1 MVRSGRPAVM
11 RDEPIAIVGA
21 SCRFPGADGLEAF
34 WQLLVAGVDAV
45 GAVDADRWATRFFYH
60 PDRSEAGKSYSW
72 AAGLIDRVDRF
83 EPSFFGISPREAAQM
98 DPQQRILLELVWH
111 AFEDAGIPP
120 SRFHGADTGV
130 YVGASATDYS
140 DLRLG
145 DPAGADS
152 YFMTGNALSLLANR
166 ISYVFDLRGPSL
178 AVDTACSSSLVALH
192 HACEAIRAGLISSAI
207 VGGVNLLLTPYPFL
221 GFCRASMLS
230 RRGRCFAFDERADG
244 YVRGEGAGV
253 VILKPLADAVAARD
267 PIRAVILATGSN
279 SDGRTIGVSLPS
291 EAAQSALL
299 RAVYKDAGIAADDIA
314 FFEMHGTGT
323 PAGDPVEAA
332 AVGRALAAGR
342 SEALPIGSVKTNIGH
357 LEPASGMAG
366 LLKAALALDRGV
378 VPPTLNCETPNPKI
392 DFAGL
397 NLRLARAAEPILVAK
412 ERRVAGVNSFGFGG
426 TNAHVVLAAPPPRD
440 RAAQASAMPPALVIS
455 AATEASL
462 RELAAGWRMR
472 LAAATDKKLPGL
484 LRAAARGRDHHRER
498 LAAVGAD
505 GAAVAAALEDF
516 LEGRAE
522 PELAAGTAVEG
533 KLAFVFSGNGAQFPG
548 MGRAAWHANAAFR
561 SAVETVDRVLRPQL
575 GWSVADRIEGGVG
588 ADELERTDVAQ
599 PLLFAIQVGI
609 VGALRSVGIVAEG
622 HVGHSVGEIA
632 AAWAAGAL
640 PLADAARVVIA
651 RSSSQ
656 QRTQGAGRMAALAL
670 GEEAARDFLVEI
682 GSDAEIAALNAT
694 RSVTISGTG
703 AEIGQLAAEAR
714 GRGVWCRP
722 LDLDFAFHSR
732 LMEPV
737 RDELLTDLAGLA
749 SQPPGATLV
758 STVTGAAVTTAPLDA
773 EHWWRNIRHPVRFS
787 DATAA
792 LAVAGYRL
800 FVEIGPGPI
809 LNSYLVDGLRAAE
822 AEGRVLASLTREDG
836 DADPFAAIA
845 GRCYAAGCDLP
856 SAAVFDGEADPDGL
870 PLYPWNRERFWF
882 DKTVEAVELENPPF
896 DHPLLGFPQAG
907 PLPYWINHLDDKL
920 VPWIADHA
928 IEGVPVFPAA
938 AVIEAALAAALRRW
952 PEAAVLEAL
961 DVELRRPLPFD
972 KGRMRELRMALVS
985 DDGDWEL
992 ASRQRL
998 SDEPMTTHAAG
1009 RIAAAGAVSARL
1021 AWPDPAPTGGIDGA
1035 SLYRIAAN
1043 AGLDYGSRFQTV
1055 DRVDLFGP
1063 DRAVVH
1069 FAPAAIGE
1077 PLDGYV
1083 LHPALLD
1090 GALQGLLAMLAAA
1103 GQQASFLPWRFARAR
1118 VAAPFGRACR
1128 SARLKLTRIGVRSA
1142 AADVELYDDAGE
1154 IVAALEDC
1162 WFRKVELGRRG
1173 PAERLFHV
1181 DLVPAPLAEDAAPA
1195 VLDDAGVVL
1204 ARLAAG
1210 RAAAPERGEQGA
1222 LIEAL
1227 IGAAGFAIVGELAA
1241 TGEPFSVR
1249 ELVDRRTGRRR
1260 FERAGR
1266 VSAAVPRKSRRRRRE
1281 RRRLAAR
1288 SRGRAAR
1295 PR

>member
-34 WQLLVAGVDAV
+34 WQLLIAGVDAV

-192 HACEAIRAGLISSAI
+192 HACEGIRAGLISSAV

-323 PAGDPVEAA
+323 PAGDPVETA

-588 ADELERTDVAQ
+588 ADELERTDIAQ

-758 STVTGAAVTTAPLDA
+758 STVTGAAVDHRSARCRALVA
-773 EHWWRNIRHPVRFS
+773 QHPPPG
-787 DATAA
+787 A
-792 LAVAGYRL
+792 LFRRDRG
-800 FVEIGPGPI
+800 
-809 LNSYLVDGLRAAE
+809 
-822 AEGRVLASLTREDG
+822 
-836 DADPFAAIA
+836 A
-845 GRCYAAGCDLP
+845 GRRGLSALCRNRAGPDPEFLSGGR
-856 SAAVFDGEADPDGL
+856 SARRRGGGTGPRQPDTRGRRRRSVCGDCRTL
-870 PLYPWNRERFWF
+870 LRQPVATCPRPRSSTARPTPTVCRSTRGNRERFWF

-896 DHPLLGFPQAG
+896 DHPLLGFRQAG
-907 PLPYWINHLDDKL
+907 PAALLDQSPRRQARAVDCR
-920 VPWIADHA
+920 PCNRRRP
-928 IEGVPVFPAA
+928 GVPGGGGHRDGAGRGF
-938 AVIEAALAAALRRW
+938 AALAGGGGAGGPRRRAETPAAVRQGADAGTAHGARLRRRRLGAGE
-952 PEAAVLEAL
+952 PAAPVRRA
-961 DVELRRPLPFD
+961 DDDPRRRP
-972 KGRMRELRMALVS
+972 
-985 DDGDWEL
+985 
-992 ASRQRL
+992 
-998 SDEPMTTHAAG
+998 
-1009 RIAAAGAVSARL
+1009 
-1021 AWPDPAPTGGIDGA
+1021 
-1035 SLYRIAAN
+1035 Y
-1043 AGLDYGSRFQTV
+1043 
-1055 DRVDLFGP
+1055 
-1063 DRAVVH
+1063 
-1069 FAPAAIGE
+1069 
-1077 PLDGYV
+1077 
-1083 LHPALLD
+1083 
-1090 GALQGLLAMLAAA
+1090 
-1103 GQQASFLPWRFARAR
+1103 
-1118 VAAPFGRACR
+1118 C
-1128 SARLKLTRIGVRSA
+1128 
-1142 AADVELYDDAGE
+1142 
-1154 IVAALEDC
+1154 
-1162 WFRKVELGRRG
+1162 
-1173 PAERLFHV
+1173 
-1181 DLVPAPLAEDAAPA
+1181 
-1195 VLDDAGVVL
+1195 
-1204 ARLAAG
+1204 
-1210 RAAAPERGEQGA
+1210 
-1222 LIEAL
+1222 
-1227 IGAAGFAIVGELAA
+1227 
-1241 TGEPFSVR
+1241 
-1249 ELVDRRTGRRR
+1249 
-1260 FERAGR
+1260 
-1266 VSAAVPRKSRRRRRE
+1266 RRRRR
-1281 RRRLAAR
+1281 LG
-1288 SRGRAAR
+1288 SPGLAR
-1295 PR
+1295 PRADRWDRRRQPVSDCG